1 LEALNKDG
9 LKLFGF
15 CHHSSI
21 PVKTE
26 PSHRSEMC
34 TELLFG
40 ELYAILERFE
50 DWMHIRLI
58 YDNYEGWIHI
68 ASFLE
73 ITENEFRRLHELPC
87 YVSTEVVQLIEN
99 RSLQAWFPILIG
111 SSFHGLADNTFSAGE
126 YEYIFE
132 GLTESIPQNSE
143 RKKVLEMSMMYLH
156 SPYQWGG
163 RSPFG
168 IDCSGFTQ
176 MAYKLAGVQLLRD
189 STQQATQGENISF
202 ITDAKPGDLLF
213 FDDDESAITHVGILL
228 PEEKI
233 IHASGHVRI
242 DQVDHQGIFNKE
254 SGQYSHQLRLIKKIL

>member
-1 LEALNKDG
+1 M
-9 LKLFGF
+9 FGF
-15 CHHSSI
+15 CHHNSI
-21 PVKTE
+21 PVRTE
-26 PSHRSEMC
+26 PSHQSEMC

-40 ELYAILERFE
+40 ELYAILESFE
-50 DWMHIRLI
+50 DWLHIRLI
-58 YDNYEGWIHI
+58 YDNYEGWINK
-68 ASFLE
+68 ASFFE
-73 ITENEFRRLHELPC
+73 ISENEFRRLHELPC
-87 YVSTEVVQLIEN
+87 RVSTEVVQLIEN

-111 SSFHGLADNTFSAGE
+111 SSFHGLTNNTFSAGE
-126 YEYIFE
+126 YEYFFE

-143 RKKVLEMSMMYLH
+143 RKKVLEMSMIYLH
-156 SPYQWGG
+156 SPYKWGG

-213 FDDDESAITHVGILL
+213 FDDEESAITHVGILL
-228 PEEKI
+228 TEEKI